1 MYDSDELKGR
11 FTVYMEKIVLY
22 ARIDYLNKL
31 SYRKMEISTESV
43 PETVDYSTPQTAF
56 FTESFDFHE
65 ERIEDAFTQLS
76 LLRQRIL
83 IYMFVDDLPITE
95 IAERLNCSENYV
107 CLQKHR
113 AIKQLRNL
121 LTGGG
126 DSLGK

>member
-1 MYDSDELKGR
+1 MGDRDELKGR

-43 PETVDYSTPQTAF
+43 PETADYSTPQMGL

-65 ERIEDAFTQLS
+65 ERIEEAFTQLS

-83 IYMFVDDLPITE
+83 IYMFVDDL
-95 IAERLNCSENYV
+95 
-107 CLQKHR
+107 
-113 AIKQLRNL
+113 LRPPRHV
-121 LTGGG
+121 
-126 DSLGK
+126 

>member
-1 MYDSDELKGR
+1 MDNRDELKGR

-43 PETVDYSTPQTAF
+43 PETVDYSTPQMDI

-65 ERIEDAFTQLS
+65 ERIEEAFTQLS

-83 IYMFVDDLPITE
+83 IYMFVDDLPISE
-95 IAERLNCSENYV
+95 IAERLNCSANYV

-113 AIKQLRNL
+113 AIKQLRSL
-121 LTGGG
+121 LMKGGEQHG
-126 DSLGK
+126 N